1 MFKAPRG
8 TQDILPVEQ
17 KYWQYVYAAAHKIS
31 AEFHYQFIETP
42 IFETTSLFQR
52 GVGDHTDIVQ
62 KEMYTFEDHGGD
74 QLTLRPEGTASICR
88 AYLENGMK
96 NQPQPVR
103 LFYLA
108 PMFRYER
115 PQAGRLRQ
123 HHQFGAEVIGDQHP
137 EIDAE
142 IIEFAWRFLNQ
153 LGLSSLTL
161 KINSLSDSE
170 DREQFTNKLFN
181 YYSKYESELPKIDR
195 ARLQRAPMRLLDSKE
210 TKTRRISENAPR
222 SIDFMGPKAKEH
234 WQALIGLLD
243 GLSEIDTNF
252 SYKVDNTLVRGL
264 DYYNRTVFEFEPGI
278 EESQTTLL
286 AGGRYDP
293 LMELL
298 GGDSTPGIGFGSGIE
313 RIILELKTQN
323 IPLEQIPELRV
334 VIISSGTKVRH
345 KALNIAYSLRSA
357 GISTLVAPDR
367 SFKAQMRY
375 ANQQGSIYA
384 VIVGEREMVNCQVAL
399 KPLKTDHPQTTISV
413 DSIIERVSK

>member
-8 TQDILPVEQ
+8 TQDILPADQ
-17 KYWQYVYAAAHKIS
+17 KYWEYVYATARKIS
-31 AEFHYQFIETP
+31 GEFHYQFIETP
-42 IFETTSLFQR
+42 IFETSNLFQR

-88 AYLENGMK
+88 AYIENGMK

-123 HHQFGAEVIGDQHP
+123 HHQFGAEVIGDQNP

-142 IIEFAWRFLNQ
+142 IIEFAWRFLIQ
-153 LGLSSLTL
+153 LGLSDLTL

-170 DREQFTNKLFN
+170 DREQFTNKLFD
-181 YYSKYESELPKIDR
+181 YYSKYEPELPKIDR
-195 ARLQRAPMRLLDSKE
+195 ARLRRAPMRLLDSKE
-210 TKTRRISENAPR
+210 IKTRRISENAPR
-222 SIDFMGPKAKEH
+222 SIDFMGPKAQEH
-234 WQALIGLLD
+234 WEVLIGLLD
-243 GLSEIDTNF
+243 GLSEIDNNF

-264 DYYNRTVFEFEPGI
+264 DYYNRTVFEFEPRT

-298 GGDSTPGIGFGSGIE
+298 GGGATPGIGFGSGIE
-313 RIILELKTQN
+313 RIILELKAQN
-323 IPLEQIPELRV
+323 IPLEPLPELRV
-334 VIISSGTKVRH
+334 VIISSGTRLRY
-345 KALNIAYSLRSA
+345 KALQIAFNLRFA
-357 GISTLVAPDR
+357 GVSTLIAPDR

-375 ANQQGSIYA
+375 ANQQGAVYA
-384 VIVGEREMVNCQVAL
+384 VIVGEREILNSQVAL
-399 KPLKTDHPQTTISV
+399 KSLKTELPQTTIGI
-413 DSIIERVSK
+413 DSIIKYVSE